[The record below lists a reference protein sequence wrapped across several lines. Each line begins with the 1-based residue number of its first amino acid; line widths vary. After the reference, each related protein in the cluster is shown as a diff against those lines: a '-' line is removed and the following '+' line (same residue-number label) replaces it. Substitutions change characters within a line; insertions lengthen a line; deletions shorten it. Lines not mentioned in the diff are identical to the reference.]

1 MEASLKVVFASISCM
16 CLYFSV
22 FNIIIAQKKKSPPP
36 QLIAQ
41 VALVKIRRELVIGC
55 IESGI
60 VINTCCDTN
69 VTPYHVELQ
78 VLRLF
83 QRGKVGFNWMRVLD
97 PTTHFD
103 FYVLRPPSQSVI

>member
-22 FNIIIAQKKKSPPP
+22 FNIIIAQKKSPPP

-60 VINTCCDTN
+60 FLNTCFDTN

-83 QRGKVGFNWMRVLD
+83 QRGKVDFTWMHVLD
-97 PTTHFD
+97 TTTHFD